1 MSKTP
6 LKLAVTVPK
15 TLRAGERT
23 LIRVVLN
30 RPVRGALLRVQLR
43 RGVSYATIAQGRVSG
58 RRIPVAIGFNRRGTF
73 LVRVQVLESGR
84 RPVVRVLRLVVGR

>member
-1 MSKTP
+1 M
-6 LKLAVTVPK
+6 
-15 TLRAGERT
+15 
-23 LIRVVLN
+23 LN